1 MPQAPSVAR
10 GLPFVEG
17 TVTPRPSKRL
27 AGESAGASTRL
38 KRLETC
44 VAGVSRNTKR
54 RAAEALTRHAHAG
67 YNPCRPM

>member
-17 TVTPRPSKRL
+17 TVAPWPLKRL

-38 KRLETC
+38 KRLANLRRWCLSEHQA
-44 VAGVSRNTKR
+44 AGHRGLDKAR
-54 RAAEALTRHAHAG
+54 TRG
-67 YNPCRPM
+67 I